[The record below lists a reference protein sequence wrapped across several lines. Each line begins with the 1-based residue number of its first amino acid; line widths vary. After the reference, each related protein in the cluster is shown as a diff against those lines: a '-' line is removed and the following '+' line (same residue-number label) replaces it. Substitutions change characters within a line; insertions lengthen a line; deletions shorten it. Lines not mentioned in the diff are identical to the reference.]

1 MMKTLTIL
9 VSVISMALLIACE
22 NMDEEKDQKNNDKVA
37 QSNATSSSYKR
48 IRVIDGK
55 STSQYTGKPGRLFVV
70 AENTIYTDEL
80 KQLIDTVFT
89 RQMRPYYPP
98 HQYFEVYHRTP
109 EKFEKGSVR
118 LRNVIELVVDST
130 IPKGKPRMEIR
141 KNYLSETQLYTEIA
155 AHDINELYDFME
167 EELGQ
172 LFQRYESQE
181 WKREYYRHKRK
192 SSPTVNEKLATKFG
206 INLELPSKYRYESI
220 DDEYAI
226 IMLPERSRQMEMSI
240 GGAGYNSTKANFIQS
255 GIMIYQYP
263 FEDSSQMKPEML
275 MKKRDSIL
283 KYHAKHEVPGVYMG
297 TQDHPAVLP
306 EYERFKVN
314 GIQGYQF
321 RGMFKFTG
329 RMEPS
334 GGKFWSF
341 HFLHPKRR
349 NIVAVSGYLDAP
361 PTMSPSFDLNRLRAI
376 IYSLEVTKEK

>member
-1 MMKTLTIL
+1 MMTASKI
-9 VSVISMALLIACE
+9 VISILALALLTGCGQDDKE
-22 NMDEEKDQKNNDKVA
+22 TDQHESKNGQVDKGEEK
-37 QSNATSSSYKR
+37 TSHYKR
-48 IRVIDGK
+48 VRVIDGK
-55 STSQYTGKPGRLFVV
+55 STTQYTGKPGRLFIV

-80 KQLIDTVFT
+80 EQLIDTVFT
-89 RQMRPYYPP
+89 REMRPYYPP

-118 LRNVIELVVDST
+118 LRNVIELVVDTS

-155 AHDINELYDFME
+155 AHSINELYTFME
-167 EELGQ
+167 EELNQ

-181 WKREYYRHKRK
+181 WKREYYRHQRK
-192 SSPTVNEKLATKFG
+192 SSTTVNEKLAAKFG
-206 INLELPSKYRYESI
+206 INLVLPSKYRYESI

-226 IMLPERSRQMEMSI
+226 IILPERSRQMEMSI
-240 GGAGYNSTKANFIQS
+240 GGGGYNSTKANFIQS
-255 GIMIYQYP
+255 GVMIWQYP
-263 FEDSSQMKPEML
+263 FEDSAQLHPDQL
-275 MKKRDSIL
+275 MRRRDSIL

-314 GIQGYQF
+314 GVQGFQF

-341 HFLHPKRR
+341 HFLHPHRN

-376 IYSLEVTKEK
+376 IYSLKVTE